1 MTMRNAVPFCG
12 YGVFLTESD
21 ERTITMENENKV
33 AVISI
38 IVESGKAVDELNA
51 LLHGYGEYI
60 IGRMGIPYK
69 ARGINLISVAL
80 DAPRDTISTLAG
92 KLGNL
97 PGVSVKTAVAG
108 I

>member
-1 MTMRNAVPFCG
+1 MDNG
-12 YGVFLTESD
+12 
-21 ERTITMENENKV
+21 NKV

-51 LLHGYGEYI
+51 LLHGYGDYI

-69 ARGINLISVAL
+69 ARGINIISIAL

-97 PGVSVKTAVAG
+97 PGVSVKTAVASV
-108 I
+108 

>member
-1 MTMRNAVPFCG
+1 MDT
-12 YGVFLTESD
+12 
-21 ERTITMENENKV
+21 KV

-38 IVESGKAVDELNA
+38 IVENSSAVEPLNA
-51 LLHGYGEYI
+51 LLHDYSDYI

-69 ARGINLISVAL
+69 VRKINLISVAL
-80 DAPRDTISTLAG
+80 DAPADVISALAG

-97 PGVSVKTAVAG
+97 PGLSVKTAIAG